1 MNLNLSDRFF
11 VVTGAG
17 SGFGR
22 AVAEA
27 LIAEGAS
34 VLAVARTAEVLEAF
48 QHKHQKHLHIVVGD
62 VQLEETQKQ
71 IFAFCSDRF
80 VDGILVNAGGPP
92 AKAFME
98 TELKDWDDA
107 YYQLV
112 RWKVAFVK
120 LMIQKMLAQNYGRIV
135 FIESVSVK
143 QPVENLVLSNALRAA
158 VVGLMKSLSQDVAH
172 QNITLN
178 MIAPG
183 YHNTAAMQRLFKKK
197 ADIEKITLEE
207 AKTIFERQLPV
218 GRMGEADELARLACW
233 LLSPLSRFV
242 TGQTISHDGGMVKGL
257 FG

>member
-1 MNLNLSDRFF
+1 M
-11 VVTGAG
+11 
-17 SGFGR
+17 
-22 AVAEA
+22 
-27 LIAEGAS
+27 
-34 VLAVARTAEVLEAF
+34 
-48 QHKHQKHLHIVVGD
+48 
-62 VQLEETQKQ
+62 
-71 IFAFCSDRF
+71 
-80 VDGILVNAGGPP
+80 
-92 AKAFME
+92 
-98 TELKDWDDA
+98 
-107 YYQLV
+107 
-112 RWKVAFVK
+112 AFVK
-120 LMIQKMLAQNYGRIV
+120 LMMHKMLAQNYGRIV

-197 ADIEKITLEE
+197 ADIENITLEE

>member
-1 MNLNLSDRFF
+1 
-11 VVTGAG
+11 
-17 SGFGR
+17 
-22 AVAEA
+22 
-27 LIAEGAS
+27 
-34 VLAVARTAEVLEAF
+34 
-48 QHKHQKHLHIVVGD
+48 
-62 VQLEETQKQ
+62 
-71 IFAFCSDRF
+71 
-80 VDGILVNAGGPP
+80 
-92 AKAFME
+92 ME

-112 RWKVAFVK
+112 RWKVALVK
-120 LMIQKMLAQNYGRIV
+120 QMMNKMLKQNYGRMV

-158 VVGLMKSLSQDVAH
+158 VVGLMKSLSQDVAG

-197 ADIEKITLEE
+197 TEIEDITLEE
-207 AKTIFERQLPV
+207 AKKVFESHIPV

-233 LLSPLSRFV
+233 LLSPFSRFV

>member
-1 MNLNLSDRFF
+1 MNLHLSDRFF

-27 LIAEGAS
+27 LLAEGAS
-34 VLAVARTAEVLEAF
+34 VLAVARTGEVLEAF
-48 QHKHQKHLHIVVGD
+48 QQKHPEHLKIVVGD

-71 IFAFCSDRF
+71 IFALCNERF
-80 VDGILVNAGGPP
+80 IDGVLVNAGGPP

-112 RWKVAFVK
+112 RWKVALVK
-120 LMIQKMLAQNYGRIV
+120 QMMNKMLKQNYGRMV

-158 VVGLMKSLSQDVAH
+158 VVGLMKSLSQDVAG

-197 ADIEKITLEE
+197 TEIEDITLEE
-207 AKTIFERQLPV
+207 AKKVFESHIPV

-233 LLSPLSRFV
+233 LLSPFSRFV

>member
-1 MNLNLSDRFF
+1 MNFELANRFF
-11 VVTGAG
+11 VVTGAS

-27 LIAEGAS
+27 LLAEGAT
-34 VLAVARTAEVLEAF
+34 VLAVARTAEVLENF
-48 QHKHQKHLHIVVGD
+48 QRKHPENLHFITGD
-62 VQLEETQKQ
+62 VMLEDVQKQ
-71 IFAFCSDRF
+71 IFAFCDDRF

-107 YYQLV
+107 YHQLV

-120 LMIQKMLAQNYGRIV
+120 QMMHKMLDQNYGRIV

-143 QPVENLVLSNALRAA
+143 QPVENLVLSNALRLA
-158 VVGLMKSLSQDVAH
+158 VVGLMKSLSQDVAD

-197 ADIEKITLEE
+197 ADIEGITIED
-207 AKTIFERQLPV
+207 AKKIFESHIPV

-233 LLSPLSRFV
+233 LLSPVSRYV
-242 TGQTISHDGGMVKGL
+242 TGQTISHDGGMVRGI